1 MMNTYSIEK
10 MMSIVTY
17 TKMMQICDN
26 LYSYKNVMHPKKG
39 ENINF
44 SITRFKS

>member
-1 MMNTYSIEK
+1 MNTYSIEK

-26 LYSYKNVMHPKKG
+26 LYRYKNVMCPQKG